1 MDIEL
6 FSEHCK
12 LLLLLRIVR
21 FLTWG

>member
-6 FSEHCK
+6 FSEHRK